1 MGLWDNNKG
10 SNFCII
16 GIPEVEDK
24 KGETKKV
31 FKETIFENFPN
42 LVKDINIQ
50 IQKAE
55 KIPNG
60 INLKKSKTS

>member
-42 LVKDINIQ
+42 LVKDIKIQ
-50 IQKAE
+50 IQE
-55 KIPNG
+55 V
-60 INLKKSKTS
+60 S